1 MKTTR
6 TLALTFALSTLLTT
20 FSLGQGP
27 RGGRGNETPP
37 IEVGSQVADVTAYD
51 ATGQPFA
58 LRKKIKDRPAVI
70 VFGCLT

>member
-1 MKTTR
+1 MNTNR

-27 RGGRGNETPP
+27 RGGRGNEAAP
-37 IEVGSQVADVTAYD
+37 IEVGSQIADVTAYD
-51 ATGQPFA
+51 AKGQPFP
-58 LRKKIKDRPAVI
+58 LREKIKDRPAVI